1 MKPKAPQDD
10 PQLPV
15 AERIAYLIAG
25 FLRGTLTEAEHDEL
39 DAWIVESDENLR
51 LFEELTDEENL
62 ETAIAWRQRLEKE
75 RALHNIKEE
84 VDLTKSR
91 KPFFRSLL
99 LYGVAATLILVA
111 GLYFLGGRD
120 AGKMN
125 SSQALNTKEGVVSPG
140 RDQAVL
146 TLSGG
151 RTIILN
157 ATGGGLLASEGGVR
171 VSKGRGGEIVYEGK
185 GAPEL
190 FHTVSIPRGGQY
202 KVVLS
207 DGTKVWLNAES
218 TLRFPASFGG
228 ATRDV
233 ELRGEGYFEVVK
245 DGARPFRV
253 KSRTQA
259 GGEQLV
265 EVLGTAFNINAYDA
279 SLKTTLVEGSVRV
292 QRAGEMVVLQPGE
305 QAIGGEDLKVVK
317 ADLTKEGAWK
327 EGLFVFRD
335 ASIQEIA
342 GQITRWYDVEVEYR
356 GSIPYHFNA
365 AIERKEPLPTLLDV
379 LQTTNRVHF
388 KLEGKKLIIEP

>member
-62 ETAIAWRQRLEKE
+62 ETAIAWRKRLEKE

-84 VDLTKSR
+84 VDFTKSR
-91 KPFFRSLL
+91 KPFLRSLL
-99 LYGVAATLILVA
+99 LYGIAATLILVA
-111 GLYFLGGRD
+111 GLYFLGRQD
-120 AGKMN
+120 ASKMN
-125 SSQALNTKEGVVSPG
+125 SGQALNTKEGVVSPG
-140 RDQAVL
+140 HDQAVL

-157 ATGGGLLASEGGVR
+157 ATGSGLLASEGGVQ

-185 GAPEL
+185 GAQEL

-202 KVVLS
+202 KLVLS
-207 DGTKVWLNAES
+207 DGTRVWLNAES
-218 TLRFPASFGG
+218 TLHFPASFAG
-228 ATRDV
+228 ATREV

-253 KSRTQA
+253 KCRTQA

-305 QAIGGEDLKVVK
+305 QAIGGEDLKVVT
-317 ADLTKEGAWK
+317 ADLAKEGAWK
-327 EGLFVFRD
+327 EGRFVFRD

-365 AIERKEPLPTLLDV
+365 TIERNEPLPTLLDV